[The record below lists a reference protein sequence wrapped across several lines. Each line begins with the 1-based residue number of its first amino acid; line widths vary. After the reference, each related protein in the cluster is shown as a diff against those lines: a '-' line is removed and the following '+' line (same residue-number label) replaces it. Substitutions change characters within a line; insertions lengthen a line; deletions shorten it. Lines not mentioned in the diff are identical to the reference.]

1 MIIKTKYR
9 LDLLRKRRE
18 DANSSRLIFSNTKKL
33 RKRGFLYGVL
43 ITSLGLSICAWTSFQ
58 TFRSFN
64 YKKKLVIEA
73 NEYELLKT
81 KYNQRLNNLKSI
93 YKINNQISQG
103 IIGIK
108 SGSAL
113 LLEIKEKLPK
123 TIQLVSINS
132 KDKKLVLKGRAN
144 QPFALSSINSL
155 ELQLLNSFII
165 EDKSVFLSRAWESR
179 TNKQSYLN
187 FTLSSKFS
195 TPSFEELSVNY
206 EKLGSLG
213 LFKRVNLLKQEGL
226 IK

>member
-18 DANSSRLIFSNTKKL
+18 DANSSRLVFLNTKKL
-33 RKRGFLYGVL
+33 KKRGFLYGVL

-58 TFRSFN
+58 TFKIIN
-64 YKKKLVIEA
+64 YKNKLVIEA
-73 NEYELLKT
+73 NEYQILKT
-81 KYNQRLNNLKSI
+81 KYNKRLTNLKSI

-165 EDKSVFLSRAWESR
+165 EDKSVFLSRAWESK
-179 TNKQSYLN
+179 TNEQSYLN

-213 LFKRVNLLKQEGL
+213 LFKRVNLLKKEGL

>member
-18 DANSSRLIFSNTKKL
+18 DSNSSRLLFSNTKKL
-33 RKRGFLYGVL
+33 KKRGFLYGVL

-58 TFRSFN
+58 TFRSIN
-64 YKKKLVIEA
+64 YKNKLVIEA
-73 NEYELLKT
+73 NEYQILKT

-213 LFKRVNLLKQEGL
+213 LFKRVSLLKKEGL

>member
-1 MIIKTKYR
+1 MISKPKYQ

-18 DANSSRLIFSNTKKL
+18 DTNSSRLIFSNSKKL

-43 ITSLGLSICAWTSFQ
+43 ITSLGVSICAWTSFQ
-58 TFRSFN
+58 TYRSIN
-64 YKKKLVIEA
+64 YKKKLLIEA
-73 NEYELLKT
+73 NEYQLLKT
-81 KYNQRLNNLKSI
+81 KYNDRLSNLKSI

-108 SGSAL
+108 AGSAL

-132 KDKKLVLKGRAN
+132 KGKKLVLQGRAN

-155 ELQLLNSFII
+155 KLQLLNSFII

-179 TNKQSYLN
+179 KNNQSFLN